1 MSSWIT
7 KLCKQ
12 IAGDLF
18 FYFGPVGIILPFAA
32 MFAFV
37 VPDYAIQLTAVLA
50 IIVYFL
56 FIKYSKWH

>member
-1 MSSWIT
+1 MRSWIT

-18 FYFGPVGIILPFAA
+18 FYFGPVCIIIPLAA
-32 MFAFV
+32 LFAFV
-37 VPDYAIQLTAVLA
+37 APDYAIQLTAALV
-50 IIVYFL
+50 IIVYFF